1 MRREEN
7 YGWLYGIVA
16 GSCVAAMQIGVG
28 MLQMDRDYAILL
40 GAAQGLLVCSLTVIC
55 GGILAWILRPLPM
68 ENEEAP
74 NPVQQRL
81 RDYREAFGN
90 LAVSFAGEGQKAEA
104 VPENEQ
110 LDKTEKMKLLWKNR
124 LEENR
129 AAVAIQLGEMAQI
142 MTVP

>member
-1 MRREEN
+1 
-7 YGWLYGIVA
+7 
-16 GSCVAAMQIGVG
+16 
-28 MLQMDRDYAILL
+28 
-40 GAAQGLLVCSLTVIC
+40 
-55 GGILAWILRPLPM
+55 M

-129 AAVAIQLGEMAQI
+129 AAVAIQLGEMAQV
-142 MTVP
+142 MTDTVEYAWDTRPDEELEQVLAKKLKGMGLWRPFSAGLSGGAPAAGGISDGQYPQAEMCGDEGYCRGIV